1 MYIKVISYLF
11 ESLVKF
17 LKVTVRA
24 WPASFY
30 IGCDGILGR
39 GIECCKRL
47 KTGLNETYC
56 IACLVVILFENR
68 KGAVINEK
76 K

>member
-11 ESLVKF
+11 ESRVKF
-17 LKVTVRA
+17 LKVTVRT

-39 GIECCKRL
+39 RIECCKRL
-47 KTGLNETYC
+47 KAGL
-56 IACLVVILFENR
+56 
-68 KGAVINEK
+68 K
-76 K
+76 